1 MQFSSHLALPSSIIK
16 EFVGV
21 DSLHFLRWD
30 TTAVVATMMLHS
42 ATPFQVHCHRS
53 DEENWR
59 GIEANRHVQREI
71 F

>member
-42 ATPFQVHCHRS
+42 ATPFQVHGQRS
-53 DEENWR
+53 DENQR